1 MAHDPQQISLVP
13 GEWGVDAE
21 FWLAKALASAT
32 LQDLHRQWQHGAKLY
47 RVMHE
52 GECVGAYLLRVDST
66 PKGPQGVIV
75 AAAAELDG
83 VDMVQTCLPAIE
95 ARFCGVRSIR
105 FHTAKPAVARKMAR
119 MGYGP
124 QELICVKEIAA

>member
-1 MAHDPQQISLVP
+1 MAHDPQKLSLVL
-13 GEWGVDAE
+13 GEWGDDAAH
-21 FWLAKALASAT
+21 WLGRALASAT
-32 LQDLHRQWQHGAKLY
+32 MQDLHKQWLHGAKLY
-47 RVMHE
+47 RIMHE

-66 PKGPQGVIV
+66 ARGQQRVIV
-75 AAAAELDG
+75 AAAAELRG
-83 VDMVQTCLPAIE
+83 VDMIQTCMPAIE
-95 ARFCGVRSIR
+95 ASFCGVSSIR

>member
-13 GEWGVDAE
+13 GEWGADAE

-32 LQDLHRQWQHGAKLY
+32 LHDLKRQWQHGAKLY
-47 RVMHE
+47 RVMH
-52 GECVGAYLLRVDST
+52 GLECVGAYLLRVDQTAS
-66 PKGPQGVIV
+66 GPQGVIV

-83 VDMVQTCLPAIE
+83 VDMIQTCMPAIE

>member
-1 MAHDPQQISLVP
+1 MAHDPQELSLVP
-13 GEWGVDAE
+13 GEWGDDAAH
-21 FWLAKALASAT
+21 WLGRALASAT
-32 LQDLHRQWQHGAKLY
+32 LQDLHKQWLHGAKLY
-47 RVMHE
+47 RIMHE

-66 PKGPQGVIV
+66 ARGQQGVIV
-75 AAAAELDG
+75 AAAAELRG
-83 VDMVQTCLPAIE
+83 VDMIQTCMPAIE
-95 ARFCGVRSIR
+95 ASFCGVSSIR

>member
-32 LQDLHRQWQHGAKLY
+32 LQDLHRQWQNGAKLY
-47 RVMHE
+47 RVMH
-52 GECVGAYLLRVDST
+52 GPECVGAYLLRVDST
-66 PKGPQGVIV
+66 PNGPQGVIV

-83 VDMVQTCLPAIE
+83 VDMIQTCMPAIE

>member
-124 QELICVKEIAA
+124 QELICVKELAA

>member
-32 LQDLHRQWQHGAKLY
+32 LLELQRQWQNGAKLY
-47 RVMHE
+47 RVMYE

-66 PKGPQGVIV
+66 ARGPQGVIV
-75 AAAAELDG
+75 AAAAELAG
-83 VDMVQTCLPAIE
+83 VDMIQTCMPAIE
-95 ARFCGVRSIR
+95 ARFCGVKSIR

>member
-1 MAHDPQQISLVP
+1 MAHDPQKLSLVP
-13 GEWGVDAE
+13 GEWGADAA

-32 LQDLHRQWQHGAKLY
+32 LLDLKRQWQQGTKLY

-52 GECVGAYLLRVDST
+52 SACVGAFLLRVDST
-66 PKGPQGVIV
+66 AKGPQGVIV

-124 QELICVKEIAA
+124 QELICVKELAA

>member
-1 MAHDPQQISLVP
+1 MAHDPQKLSLVP
-13 GEWGVDAE
+13 GDWEDDAAH
-21 FWLAKALASAT
+21 WLGRALASAT
-32 LQDLHRQWQHGAKLY
+32 LKDLHHQWLHGAKLY

-52 GECVGAYLLRVDST
+52 SACVGAFLLRVDST
-66 PKGPQGVIV
+66 VKGPQGVIV

-124 QELICVKEIAA
+124 KELICVKELAA

>member
-1 MAHDPQQISLVP
+1 MAHDPQKLSLVP
-13 GEWGVDAE
+13 GEWGADAA

-32 LQDLHRQWQHGAKLY
+32 LQDLQSQWQNGAKLY
-47 RVMHE
+47 RVMH
-52 GECVGAYLLRVDST
+52 GLECVGAYLLRVDQTAS
-66 PKGPQGVIV
+66 GPQGVIV

-83 VDMVQTCLPAIE
+83 VDMIQTCMPAIE